1 MASASRRLSPRRR
14 AVGVAAAFLL
24 AAGLSGCILPIAEYD
39 STPWQAYV
47 APAACQGAAVGPS
60 TELPH
65 FLIAARLPDCRQSPP
80 RFTVQRTDR
89 LRYGYFAAPAMP
101 GGRAKPA
108 LTADRFAFAAAD
120 GWWQA
125 LARTAQAH
133 DGRVLISIHGYNES
147 FASSTLDAADIAA
160 RTGFA
165 GPLVHYS
172 WPSRSE
178 IRGYAVDENNAQ
190 YEEEYLAATL
200 LQIAA
205 LPEVTDIGLIAHSLG
220 NKLLL
225 PAIEHVER
233 HDRKAAAK
241 LRTIIMASPDYD
253 RRLFERK
260 AQSALLLPERVAAGR
275 TISVYVSAKDLPIG
289 VSRRVHALARLGRPD
304 CDVPANEQSNA
315 RCYPEWP
322 AGRSGLTII
331 DTSAVSHGALGH
343 SDYLRSAVGCTD
355 LRRVLAGQPDWPG
368 RTIVEGQPHVVTLR
382 ADAPVEAGCR
392 EP

>member
-1 MASASRRLSPRRR
+1 
-14 AVGVAAAFLL
+14 VAAALL
-24 AAGLSGCILPIAEYD
+24 LSAGLSGCILPIAEYD
-39 STPWQAYV
+39 STPWQSYV
-47 APAACQGAAVGPS
+47 APATCQGAAEGPS
-60 TELPH
+60 ADMPH
-65 FLIAARLPDCRQSPP
+65 FLVAARLPDCRQSLP

-89 LRYGYFAAPAMP
+89 LRYGYFAAPAMSD
-101 GGRAKPA
+101 GRVKPA
-108 LTADRFAFAAAD
+108 QMADRFAFASAD
-120 GWWQA
+120 GWWRA
-125 LARTAQAH
+125 LAHAAQAY
-133 DGRVLISIHGYNES
+133 DGRVLITIHGYNES
-147 FASSTLDAADIAA
+147 FASSTRDAADIAT

-172 WPSRSE
+172 WPSRAE

-205 LPEVTDIGLIAHSLG
+205 LPEVTDIRLIAHSLG

-233 HDRKAAAK
+233 HDSKAAAK
-241 LRTIIMASPDYD
+241 LRTIIMASPDFD

-275 TISVYVSAKDLPIG
+275 TISVYVSAKDVPIG

-304 CDVPANEQSNA
+304 CDVPRRDQGDA

-322 AGRSGLTII
+322 AGRSGLTIV
-331 DTSAVSHGALGH
+331 DTSAVSQGTFGH

-355 LRRVLAGQPDWPG
+355 LRRVLAGQSDWPG
-368 RTIVEGQPHVVTLR
+368 RTAVEGQPHVVTLR
-382 ADAPVEAGCR
+382 ADAPVDAACG